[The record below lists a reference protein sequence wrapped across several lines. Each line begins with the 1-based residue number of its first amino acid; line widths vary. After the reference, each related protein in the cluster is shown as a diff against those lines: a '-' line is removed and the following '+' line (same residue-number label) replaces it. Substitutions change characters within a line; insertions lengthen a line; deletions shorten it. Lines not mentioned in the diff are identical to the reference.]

1 MASNKGKSMNELIFA
16 TQNKNKVNEIA
27 LIVPENTNVIS
38 LLDLGY
44 EKELD
49 EDFETLEEN
58 SLQKAKFVFDL
69 FGKNCFSEDTGLEID
84 ALGGAPGVYS
94 ARYAGEVKDMQK
106 NMDKVLLQLGDSKDR
121 KARFKTVITYVTS
134 EEIIQFVGLLE
145 GEIGKEKKGINGFGY
160 DPIFYL
166 PNGQAL
172 AEINKEEKS
181 KINFTFQTTQNLS
194 ICNQQIIK

>member
-1 MASNKGKSMNELIFA
+1 MNELIFA

-58 SLQKAKFVFDL
+58 SSQKAKFVFDL

-94 ARYAGEVKDMQK
+94 ARYAGEEKDMQK

-121 KARFKTVITYVTS
+121 KARFKTVITSVTS

-181 KINFTFQTTQNLS
+181 KISHRGIAFKKLIS
-194 ICNQQIIK
+194 HLKK

>member
-1 MASNKGKSMNELIFA
+1 MNELIFA

-58 SLQKAKFVFDL
+58 SSQKAKFVFDL

-94 ARYAGEVKDMQK
+94 AR
-106 NMDKVLLQLGDSKDR
+106 
-121 KARFKTVITYVTS
+121 
-134 EEIIQFVGLLE
+134 
-145 GEIGKEKKGINGFGY
+145 
-160 DPIFYL
+160 
-166 PNGQAL
+166 
-172 AEINKEEKS
+172 
-181 KINFTFQTTQNLS
+181 
-194 ICNQQIIK
+194 

>member
-1 MASNKGKSMNELIFA
+1 
-16 TQNKNKVNEIA
+16 
-27 LIVPENTNVIS
+27 
-38 LLDLGY
+38 
-44 EKELD
+44 
-49 EDFETLEEN
+49 
-58 SLQKAKFVFDL
+58 
-69 FGKNCFSEDTGLEID
+69 
-84 ALGGAPGVYS
+84 
-94 ARYAGEVKDMQK
+94 
-106 NMDKVLLQLGDSKDR
+106 MDKVLLQLGDSKDR

-181 KINFTFQTTQNLS
+181 KISHRGIAFKKLIS
-194 ICNQQIIK
+194 HLKK

>member
-1 MASNKGKSMNELIFA
+1 LAGDKRKSMNDLIFA

-27 LIVPENTNVIS
+27 LLVPENINVIS
-38 LLDLGY
+38 LLDLKY

-58 SLQKAKFVFDL
+58 SLQKAKFVFEM

-94 ARYAGEVKDMQK
+94 ARYAGEDKDMQK
-106 NMDKVLLQLGDSKDR
+106 NMDKVLLQLGDRKDR

-134 EEIIQFVGLLE
+134 EEIIQFIGLLE
-145 GEIGKEKKGINGFGY
+145 GEIGKDKKGLNGFGY

-181 KINFTFQTTQNLS
+181 KISHRGIAFKKL
-194 ICNQQIIK
+194 ILHLKK

>member
-1 MASNKGKSMNELIFA
+1 MASNKGKSMKELIFA

-94 ARYAGEVKDMQK
+94 ARYAGEEKDMQK

-181 KINFTFQTTQNLS
+181 KISHRGIAFKKLIS
-194 ICNQQIIK
+194 HLKK

>member
-1 MASNKGKSMNELIFA
+1 MASNKGKSMKELIFA

-58 SLQKAKFVFDL
+58 SSQKAKFVFDL

-94 ARYAGEVKDMQK
+94 ARYAGEEKDMQK

-121 KARFKTVITYVTS
+121 KARFKIVITYVTS

-181 KINFTFQTTQNLS
+181 KISHRGIAFKKLIS
-194 ICNQQIIK
+194 HLKK

>member
-94 ARYAGEVKDMQK
+94 ARYAGEEKDMQK

-181 KINFTFQTTQNLS
+181 KISHRGIAFKKLIS
-194 ICNQQIIK
+194 HLKK

>member
-58 SLQKAKFVFDL
+58 SSQKAKFVFDL

-94 ARYAGEVKDMQK
+94 ARYAGEEKDMQK

-181 KINFTFQTTQNLS
+181 KISHRGIAFKKLIS
-194 ICNQQIIK
+194 HLKK

>member
-1 MASNKGKSMNELIFA
+1 MNELIFA

-84 ALGGAPGVYS
+84 ALGGAPGVY
-94 ARYAGEVKDMQK
+94 
-106 NMDKVLLQLGDSKDR
+106 MDKVLLQLGDSKDR

-181 KINFTFQTTQNLS
+181 KISHRGIAFKKLIS
-194 ICNQQIIK
+194 HLKK